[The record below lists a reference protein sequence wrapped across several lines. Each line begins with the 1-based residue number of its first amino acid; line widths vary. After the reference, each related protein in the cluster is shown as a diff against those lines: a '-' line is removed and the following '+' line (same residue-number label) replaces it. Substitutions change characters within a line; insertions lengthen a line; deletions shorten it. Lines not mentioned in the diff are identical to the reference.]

1 MSDAIA
7 DRMAPYGS
15 WKSPITGDLVARK
28 AITLG
33 QIRLDGQDL
42 YWYEMRPAEGGRYA
56 IVRRTPDG
64 TIRDAL
70 PEEFNARTLAHEY
83 GGGAYMVAAGTIYFS
98 NYADQRLYRQ
108 DPGGVPKPI
117 TPTGAVRYA
126 DAVIDPRRN
135 RLICI
140 REDHT
145 TNGREAVNIL
155 IALDLKGSGE
165 QKVLASGNTFYSS
178 PALSPDA
185 SRLAWLTWNHPNMPW
200 DGSEL
205 WLADIAPDGGVRNA
219 RKVAGGE
226 EESIFQPAFS
236 PNGVLHFVSD
246 RTGWWNL
253 YRLRDQGVEA
263 LAPMEAE
270 FGKPQ
275 WVFGSTTYAFDSER
289 RIVCSVTERGMD
301 RLATIDTRTLELKPL
316 DTPYSHVASLQAAR
330 GKVVFLGGSP
340 TEPQSLLVV
349 DLNTR
354 QTVVVRRAIEVAV
367 DPHYISTPQPIEF
380 PTEGGRTAHAFFY
393 PPHNR
398 DFSVPVGELPPLLVL
413 SHGGPTSQTTAV
425 FSLSI
430 QYWTSRGFAVVDVNY
445 GGSTGYGRAYRLRL
459 NGQWGVVDV
468 DDCVHAAR
476 YLAERGLVDQQ
487 RLIIRGGS
495 AGGYT
500 TLCALV
506 YRDTFKAG
514 ADYFGLSELVT
525 FVRDTHK
532 FESRYLDRLVGPY
545 PEQRALYQ
553 QRSPIDH
560 IDRVTCPVIVFQ
572 GLEDKIVPPN
582 QSELIVQ
589 ALRKNGIPVAYLT
602 FEGEQH
608 GFRRAETIKRTL
620 EAELYFYGRVFGF
633 ELAEPVEPVRIE
645 NLKRRTTP

>member
-1 MSDAIA
+1 
-7 DRMAPYGS
+7 
-15 WKSPITGDLVARK
+15 V
-28 AITLG
+28 
-33 QIRLDGQDL
+33 
-42 YWYEMRPAEGGRYA
+42 
-56 IVRRTPDG
+56 
-64 TIRDAL
+64 
-70 PEEFNARTLAHEY
+70 
-83 GGGAYMVAAGTIYFS
+83 
-98 NYADQRLYRQ
+98 
-108 DPGGVPKPI
+108 
-117 TPTGAVRYA
+117 
-126 DAVIDPRRN
+126 
-135 RLICI
+135 
-140 REDHT
+140 
-145 TNGREAVNIL
+145 
-155 IALDLKGSGE
+155 
-165 QKVLASGNTFYSS
+165 
-178 PALSPDA
+178 
-185 SRLAWLTWNHPNMPW
+185 
-200 DGSEL
+200 
-205 WLADIAPDGGVRNA
+205 
-219 RKVAGGE
+219 
-226 EESIFQPAFS
+226 ESIFQPEFS

-246 RTGWWNL
+246 RSGWWNL

-275 WVFGSTTYAFDSER
+275 WVFASTTYAFDSER
-289 RIVCSVTERGMD
+289 RIVCTLTERGMD

-316 DTPYSHVASLQAAR
+316 DAPYSHVASLQASR
-330 GKVVFLGGSP
+330 GRVVFLGGSP
-340 TEPQSLLVV
+340 TEPPSLLVV

-354 QTVVVRRAIEVAV
+354 QPEVLRRSIEVAV
-367 DPHYISTPQPIEF
+367 DPEYVSTPQPIEF
-380 PTEGGRTAHAFFY
+380 PTEGRRTAHAFFY

-398 DFSVPVGELPPLLVL
+398 DFNVPVGELPPLLVL
-413 SHGGPTSQTTAV
+413 SHGGPTSQATAV

-476 YLAERGLVDQQ
+476 YLADRGLVDPQ

-500 TLCALV
+500 ALCALA

-545 PEQRALYQ
+545 PEERALYQ

-560 IDRVTCPVIVFQ
+560 IDGVTCPVIVFQ

-645 NLKRRTTP
+645 NLKR

>member
-1 MSDAIA
+1 
-7 DRMAPYGS
+7 
-15 WKSPITGDLVARK
+15 
-28 AITLG
+28 
-33 QIRLDGQDL
+33 
-42 YWYEMRPAEGGRYA
+42 MRPAEGGRYA

-275 WVFGSTTYAFDSER
+275 WVFGSTSYAFDSER

-476 YLAERGLVDQQ
+476 YLAERGLVDPQ

>member
-1 MSDAIA
+1 MSAA
-7 DRMAPYGS
+7 RVGRTAPYGS
-15 WKSPITGDLVARK
+15 WKSPVTADLVAHK
-28 AITLG
+28 AIGLG
-33 QIRLDGQDL
+33 QIKLDGQDI
-42 YWYEMRPAEGGRYA
+42 YWYETRPAEGGRYA
-56 IVRRTPDG
+56 VVRRTPDG
-64 TIRDAL
+64 IIRDAL
-70 PEEFNARTLAHEY
+70 PAEFNARTLAHEY
-83 GGGAYMVAAGTIYFS
+83 GGGAFTVSAGTIYFS

-108 DPGGVPKPI
+108 DPGTAPRPI
-117 TPTGAVRYA
+117 TPAGAVRYA
-126 DAVIDPRRN
+126 DGVIDPRRN
-135 RLICI
+135 RLICV

-145 TNGREAVNIL
+145 TTGKEAVSTL
-155 IALDLKGSGE
+155 IAVDLKGSDE
-165 QKVLASGNTFYSS
+165 HKVLASGNTFYSS
-178 PALSPDA
+178 PAVSPDA
-185 SRLAWLTWNHPNMPW
+185 LRLAWLTWNHPNMPW

-219 RKVAGGE
+219 RKVAGGQ
-226 EESIFQPAFS
+226 EESIYQPAFS

-246 RTGWWNL
+246 RSGWWNL

-289 RIVCSVTERGMD
+289 RIVCTVTERGMD

-316 DTPYSHVASLQAAR
+316 DTPYSHVASLQAGR

-340 TEPQSLLVV
+340 TEPQSLLVL
-349 DLNTR
+349 DLSTR
-354 QTVVVRRAIEVAV
+354 QPEVVRRAIEVTV
-367 DPHYISTPQPIEF
+367 DPAYISAPQPIEF

-398 DFSVPVGELPPLLVL
+398 DFSVPAGELPPLLVNG
-413 SHGGPTSQTTAV
+413 HGGPTGQATAV

-476 YLAERGLVDQQ
+476 YLADRGLVDAQ
-487 RLIIRGGS
+487 RLAIRGGS

-500 TLCALV
+500 TLCALA

-514 ADYFGLSELVT
+514 ADYFGLSELEA
-525 FVRDTHK
+525 FVHDTHK
-532 FESRYLDRLVGPY
+532 FESRYLNRLVGPY
-545 PEQRALYQ
+545 PEQRALYR
-553 QRSPIDH
+553 QRSPIDY

-589 ALRKNGIPVAYLT
+589 ALRQKGIPVAYLT

-645 NLKRRTTP
+645 NLR